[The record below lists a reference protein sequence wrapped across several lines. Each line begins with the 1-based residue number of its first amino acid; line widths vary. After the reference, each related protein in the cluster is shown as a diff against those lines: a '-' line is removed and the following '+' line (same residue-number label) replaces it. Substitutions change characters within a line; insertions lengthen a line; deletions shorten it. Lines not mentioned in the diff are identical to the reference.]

1 MTEILKSMIFGV
13 SAAAFFG
20 GIAMTL
26 VHTGALKETVRL
38 GAGIMVL
45 LALLYPVSKIR
56 VSFLSR
62 WEHQN
67 TDAITQQVEQAQK
80 QQRAAIEQTVSQEIQ
95 SYFTRKAKEHGI
107 FRWEHQNTDA
117 ITQQVEQAQ
126 KQQRAAI
133 EQTVSQE
140 IQSYFTRKAKEH
152 GILCDIEIHTTVEED
167 QTVSIQNAVVHG
179 TLTEEEYRWVETM
192 ILAECELSQEDLR
205 YVED

>member
-38 GAGIMVL
+38 GAGIMVI

-56 VSFLSR
+56 VSFLS
-62 WEHQN
+62 
-67 TDAITQQVEQAQK
+67 
-80 QQRAAIEQTVSQEIQ
+80 
-95 SYFTRKAKEHGI
+95 
-107 FRWEHQNTDA
+107 RWEHQNTDA

-167 QTVSIQNAVVHG
+167 QTVSIRNAVVHG
-179 TLTEEEYRWVETM
+179 TLTEEEYRWVEAM